1 MAEFTDR
8 VAIVTGGARGIGY
21 AAAQIMASRG
31 AAVAVLDLDA
41 DAASKAADTLAPLG
55 AGAIG
60 LPADVSD
67 PDAVRVA
74 VEKTVSEFGK
84 VDVLVNNAGITGPTR
99 NVWEIEPEYFD
110 RLLKVH
116 LLGAWHC
123 IREVVPRML
132 EQDYGR
138 IVNVASVA
146 GKEGNPGS
154 GGYSAA
160 KAGLIALTK
169 SLAKELATT
178 NVLTN
183 AVTPGVID
191 TGMARNSEASKE
203 HMDLLKSKIPM
214 GRVGRPEE
222 VGELIAFAASDRVT
236 FTTGSIFD
244 ASGGRTTY

>member
-31 AAVAVLDLDA
+31 AAVAVLDLDG
-41 DAASKAADTLAPLG
+41 DAASQAAQSLAPLG

-60 LPADVSD
+60 LAADVSE
-67 PDAVRVA
+67 PEAVQA
-74 VEKTVSEFGK
+74 AFEKTVSEFDK
-84 VDVLVNNAGITGPTR
+84 VDILVNNAGITGPTR
-99 NVWEIEPEYFD
+99 NVWEIDPEYFD

-123 IREVVPRML
+123 IREAVPRML

-178 NVLTN
+178 NVLAN

-191 TGMARNSEASKE
+191 TEMARNSEASKE